1 MQKDSDELS
10 IFLTF
15 WNLKSFVHILLL
27 KYEISKPLKFRFLF
41 LRLSVLSFIEK
52 RTKKMIIGNLLLG
65 SYRKNGG
72 GKLLIVFLQEG
83 NDVTEFSADGR
94 L

>member
-10 IFLTF
+10 IFLTLR
-15 WNLKSFVHILLL
+15 NLKSLVHILLL
-27 KYEISKPLKFRFLF
+27 KDEISKPLKFRLLF
-41 LRLSVLSFIEK
+41 LRLSMISFIEK
-52 RTKKMIIGNLLLG
+52 RTKQVIIGNFLLCG
-65 SYRKNGG
+65 YRKNGG